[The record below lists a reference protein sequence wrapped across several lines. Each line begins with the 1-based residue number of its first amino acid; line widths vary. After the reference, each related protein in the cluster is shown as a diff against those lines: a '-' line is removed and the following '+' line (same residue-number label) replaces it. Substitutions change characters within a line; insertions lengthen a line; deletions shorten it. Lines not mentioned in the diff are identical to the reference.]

1 MNEVLSFPPELLTK
15 KHVAYLLSVSDREV
29 NTLMSEN
36 KLTPVDDGGKW
47 VKFRLEDV
55 RAYIKNLPDRLTH
68 G

>member
-1 MNEVLSFPPELLTK
+1 MNEIFTYPPELLTK

-47 VKFRLEDV
+47 VKFRLSDLRV
-55 RAYIKNLPDRLTH
+55 YIENLPDRLSAR
-68 G
+68 